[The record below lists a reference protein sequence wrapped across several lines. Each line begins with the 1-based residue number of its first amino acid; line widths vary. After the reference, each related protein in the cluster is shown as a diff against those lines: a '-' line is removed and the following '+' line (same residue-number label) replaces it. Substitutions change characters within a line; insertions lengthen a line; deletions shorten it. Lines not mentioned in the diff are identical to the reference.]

1 MLQELITKLEKKLDE
16 LPKDLEERNTEAWL
30 VEPFLNGL
38 GYNVRNHELVH
49 PQYLADPY
57 DRNAGKVDYAILKE
71 ERLIIF
77 VEAKRLGENLDR
89 HYNQLK
95 RYFNN
100 NIEVNFAI
108 LTNGDEYRFY
118 TDLLNENSLDKDP
131 FLTFKISQ
139 FDWSLVSILEQFSR
153 ERYNA
158 EKLRERAY
166 KLYRE
171 KEIVSYL
178 EKQKTNPD
186 ESFVAFVTRTV
197 FKTRREAI
205 QKLVKESLSVA
216 FQKIESLQPPLPPNP
231 IPPEPVPDPPREPIN
246 IFDIT
251 VLSYIR
257 PEYIIFENQREDIT
271 NWRDV
276 LEYLMKKLLD
286 RDVGGISQLHSRRI
300 STRRRYRDSR
310 SIGHGYYI
318 EAHRSARDILSILKK
333 SLSHLNLRDALYL
346 SIRYTNR

>member
-1 MLQELITKLEKKLDE
+1 M
-16 LPKDLEERNTEAWL
+16 
-30 VEPFLNGL
+30 
-38 GYNVRNHELVH
+38 
-49 PQYLADPY
+49 
-57 DRNAGKVDYAILKE
+57 
-71 ERLIIF
+71 
-77 VEAKRLGENLDR
+77 
-89 HYNQLK
+89 
-95 RYFNN
+95 
-100 NIEVNFAI
+100 
-108 LTNGDEYRFY
+108 
-118 TDLLNENSLDKDP
+118 LNENSLDKDP

-186 ESFVAFVTRTV
+186 ESFVAFVTKTV
-197 FKTRREAI
+197 FKTSREAI